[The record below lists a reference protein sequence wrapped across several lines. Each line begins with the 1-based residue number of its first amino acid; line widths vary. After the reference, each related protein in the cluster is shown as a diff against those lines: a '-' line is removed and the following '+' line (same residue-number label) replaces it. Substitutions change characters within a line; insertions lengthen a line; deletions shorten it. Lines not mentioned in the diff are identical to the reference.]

1 MTISSMS
8 LGMKR
13 NRDDVFEEKRQKTVS
28 YAEDTHFQ
36 YMATTKSSTLAGNFS
51 WIIYEINSTVKFMT
65 IKKQFMHIW

>member
-36 YMATTKSSTLAGNFS
+36 YMATTKSSTLAGYLLFS
-51 WIIYEINSTVKFMT
+51 FTYLRNKLCQIYDN
-65 IKKQFMHIW
+65 

>member
-28 YAEDTHFQ
+28 YAQDTHFQ
-36 YMATTKSSTLAGNFS
+36 YMATTKSSTLAGYFFL
-51 WIIYEINSTVKFMT
+51 ELFTK
-65 IKKQFMHIW
+65 